1 VAAAVSSVDEF
12 IAFLRRV
19 ADKWSTRYEVD
30 RVFEADPAEGVPKY
44 FTTAAYMYPSG
55 PIHVGHG
62 RTYLIA
68 DVIARFKRLLGY
80 NVLFPMGFHYTG
92 TPVLVRAEAISEGRV
107 KELESMSTAFNV
119 DLETLRKLGEPVA
132 FARYFHELSK
142 EAMKLYGLS
151 IDWRR
156 EFTTIDP
163 EYKSFIRWQF
173 TKLLKLGLLVKGT
186 HPVGW
191 CPRHGMPVGMHDTE
205 GDVEPEVGELTLIK
219 FRDGEGRV
227 YPVATLRPETVFGV
241 TNVWVNPEAEYCLT
255 EVGGETWVISCIAA
269 EKFSY
274 QLRRSS
280 VLRRIPGRELVG
292 LRLVNPATN
301 EEVPVL
307 SASFVNP
314 KFGSGVVMSVPAH
327 APYDYVALRDY
338 VTEELGGAWPQELLP
353 RPLIAVPGYGEV
365 PAKDVIELLGV
376 RSQSD
381 VGLLEE
387 ATKRVYRDEFER
399 GVIREDAV
407 KYLARQPRST
417 VEFFTKHVAGKS
429 VKEARESSKELLRSL
444 GAYDSMYEVINSP
457 VYCRCGTEVVVKVL
471 EEQWFIDYG
480 NPKWKELA
488 REALRSME
496 VVPEEAKNGIE
507 ATIDWLRERACART
521 RGLGTELPWASGWVI
536 EALSDS
542 TIYMAFYTVIHRIRS
557 LRIPAEKLGEEFW
570 DYVFLGLGSASELA
584 EKLGIRVKELEAI
597 RREFLYWYPLDSRH
611 SGKDL
616 IPNHL
621 TFFIFNHV
629 AVFPRELW
637 PRRIVANGWVLLE
650 GARMSKSKGNVK
662 LLKNLVE
669 AYSPDALRLGLVLGA
684 EVDQD
689 LDLREDVVISAARQL
704 ARVYETVRRVWAES
718 EDVDM
723 GKADEWLR
731 GTLRQHV
738 ASYVDE
744 MERVKLRSVAI
755 RVFFKMLEDLETYL
769 KWAGRVG
776 RAARD
781 YIATWV
787 KMMSPFTPFL
797 AEELWESLGY
807 GGYVAKSAL
816 PRELYEQRDVEFDVE
831 QRYLELVLN
840 DVRSVL
846 EVTEGDVVVLY
857 TASREL
863 TELVKRVAEMVS
875 LGGELKDVVKAL
887 YEEATRAGIGDV
899 FRALKLVHE
908 AVNYITPAAVLKYI
922 ENKGY
927 LDEYEILT
935 KYRGLLAV
943 KLGVREVRVYS
954 ASDPGAPDYGGRKR
968 RALPLRPGIYLTS
981 SLS

>member
-1 VAAAVSSVDEF
+1 MSSVDEF
-12 IAFLRRV
+12 IAFLRKV
-19 ADKWSTRYEVD
+19 AEKWSARYERD

-44 FTTAAYMYPSG
+44 FVTAAYMYPSG

-68 DVIARFKRLLGY
+68 DVIARFKRLLSY

-92 TPVLVRAEAISEGRV
+92 TPVLVRAEAIAEGRV
-107 KELESMSTAFNV
+107 KEIESMSSTFNV
-119 DLETLRKLGEPVA
+119 DVETLRKLGDPVA

-142 EAMKLYGLS
+142 EVMKLYGLS

-219 FRDGEGRV
+219 FKDGEGRV

-255 EVGGETWVISCIAA
+255 EVGGETWVVSCVAA
-269 EKFSY
+269 EKLSY
-274 QLRRSS
+274 QLRRPS
-280 VLRRIPGRELVG
+280 VLRRVSGRELVG
-292 LRLVNPATN
+292 AKLVNPVTN

-307 SASFVNP
+307 PASFVNP
-314 KFGSGVVMSVPAH
+314 RFGTGVVMSVPAH

-338 VTEELGGAWPQELLP
+338 VGRELGGAWPQDLLP
-353 RPLIAVPGYGEV
+353 KPLITVPGYGEV
-365 PAKDVIELLGV
+365 PARDVVEQLGV

-381 VGLLEE
+381 VVLLEE

-399 GVIREDAV
+399 GIVREDAV
-407 KYLARQPRST
+407 RYLARQSKT
-417 VEFFTKHVAGKS
+417 VVEFFVKHVAGRS
-429 VKEARESSKELLRSL
+429 VKEARESSKELLRFL
-444 GAYDSMYEVINSP
+444 RAYDSMYEVMNSP

-480 NPKWKELA
+480 NSRWKEFA

-496 VVPEEAKNGIE
+496 LVPEEARNGIK

-521 RGLGTELPWASGWVI
+521 RGLGTELPWAPGWVI

-542 TIYMAFYTVIHRIRS
+542 TIYMAFYTVIHRVRS
-557 LRIPAEKLGEEFW
+557 LGVPAEKLGEEFW
-570 DYVFLGLGSASELA
+570 DYVFLGSGSASELA
-584 EKLGIRVKELEAI
+584 EKLSVRVEDLEAI

-629 AVFPRELW
+629 AIFPRELW
-637 PRRIVANGWVLLE
+637 PRRIVANGWVLVE
-650 GARMSKSKGNVK
+650 GAKMSKSKGNVK
-662 LLKNLVE
+662 LLKNLIE
-669 AYSPDALRLGLVLGA
+669 AYSPDALRLGLALGA

-704 ARVYETVRRVWAES
+704 ARVYETVRKVWAES

-744 MERVKLRSVAI
+744 VERVKLRSVAI

-787 KMMSPFTPFL
+787 KIMSPFTPFL

-807 GGYVAKSAL
+807 GGYVAKSTI
-816 PRELYEQRDVEFDVE
+816 PRELYKQRDIEFDVE

-875 LGGELKDVVKAL
+875 LGVELKDVVKAL